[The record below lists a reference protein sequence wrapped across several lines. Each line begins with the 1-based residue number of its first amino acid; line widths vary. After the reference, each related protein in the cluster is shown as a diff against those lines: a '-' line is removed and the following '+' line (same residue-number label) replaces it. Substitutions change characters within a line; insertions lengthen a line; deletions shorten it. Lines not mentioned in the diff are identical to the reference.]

1 MTPRETLT
9 ELICTAAAR
18 GTLRRLT
25 LSKPVSGAAVRIVG
39 RLSVARGQNVLAM
52 EETLGG
58 GKVRHSALRVETLCD
73 TLPALTAQYT
83 QANLM
88 TGAGDA
94 ELRTSKRGQETLIGG
109 EALLRRLRSGG
120 TPLSTFVES
129 LNREKQYLLAGDEP
143 FLRALGVS
151 DASGRV
157 HDKKQSKYRQINR
170 FLEYVA
176 EIYDD
181 LPKSGRLTVYD
192 LCCGKSYLSFAVYY
206 YLHTLRGR
214 EVDMLC
220 MDLKE
225 DVIAYC
231 RGVAEEAGFSGM
243 RFVAGDIRLTP
254 RDVSP
259 DLVVSL
265 HACDIATD
273 IVLDTAADLGAKVI
287 LSTPCCHRYLHHRLA
302 DPTLAFV
309 SAYPHLRGKLCEVL
323 TEGLRLARLKS
334 RGYAVTASELT
345 DPDDT
350 PKNTL
355 LIARKRADFRA
366 DSAEAAALTAEYR
379 ALVTRLTG
387 GDPDDY
393 LKEIRL

>member
-25 LSKPVSGAAVRIVG
+25 LSKPVSGAAVRVVG

-83 QANLM
+83 QVNLM

-109 EALLRRLRSGG
+109 EALLRRLRSGD

-157 HDKKQSKYRQINR
+157 HDKKQGKYRQINR

-181 LPKSGRLTVYD
+181 LPKSGTLTVYD

-287 LSTPCCHRYLHHRLA
+287 LSTPCCHRYLNHRLT
-302 DPTLAFV
+302 DPALAFV

>member
-1 MTPRETLT
+1 MTATETIAAI
-9 ELICTAAAR
+9 ICRAAER

-25 LSKPVSGAAVRIVG
+25 LSKPLDGGAERVVC
-39 RLSVARGQNVLAM
+39 RLSLARGQNVLAY

-58 GKVRHSALRVETLCD
+58 GKVHHGALRTETLAD
-73 TLPALTAQYT
+73 TLPPLLARYT
-83 QANLM
+83 QINVM
-88 TGAGDA
+88 TGLGDA
-94 ELRTSKRGQETLIGG
+94 ELRTSRRGQQTLIGG
-109 EALLRRLRSGG
+109 EALLRRLQSDD
-120 TPLSTFVES
+120 TAPDTFIGS
-129 LNREKQYLLAGDEP
+129 LNREKQYILRGDEP

-151 DASGRV
+151 DATGRI
-157 HDKKQSKYRQINR
+157 HDKKQGKFRQINR
-170 FLEYVA
+170 FLEYVSD
-176 EIYDD
+176 IYGD
-181 LPKSGRLTVYD
+181 LPRSGTITVYD

-206 YLHTLRGR
+206 YLHILQQR

-231 RGVAEEAGFSGM
+231 RGVAKDAGFTGM

-254 RDVSP
+254 RNVHP
-259 DLVVSL
+259 HLVVSL

-273 IVLDTAADLGAKVI
+273 IVLGTAADLGADVI
-287 LSTPCCHRYLHHRLA
+287 LSTPCCHRYLNRRLA
-302 DPTLAFV
+302 DPSLAFV
-309 SAYPHLRGKLCEVL
+309 SDYPHLRGKLCEVL
-323 TEGLRLARLKS
+323 TEGLRLALLQS

-355 LIARKRADFRA
+355 LIARRRHDFRE
-366 DSAEAAALTAEYR
+366 DSEEATALTAAYR
-379 ALVTRLTG
+379 ALVARLTG

-393 LKEIRL
+393 LREIRL

>member
-25 LSKPVSGAAVRIVG
+25 LSKPVSGAAVRVVG

-58 GKVRHSALRVETLCD
+58 GKVRHSALRVETLRD

-83 QANLM
+83 QVNLM
-88 TGAGDA
+88 TGAGDV

-109 EALLRRLRSGG
+109 EALLRRLRSDG

-157 HDKKQSKYRQINR
+157 HDKKQGKYRQINR

-181 LPKSGRLTVYD
+181 LPKSGTLTVYD

-287 LSTPCCHRYLHHRLA
+287 LSTPCYHRYLNHRLA
-302 DPTLAFV
+302 DPALAFV

>member
-25 LSKPVSGAAVRIVG
+25 LSKPVSGAAVRVVG

-83 QANLM
+83 QVNLM

-109 EALLRRLRSGG
+109 DALLRRLRSDD

-157 HDKKQSKYRQINR
+157 HDKKQGKYRQINR

-181 LPKSGRLTVYD
+181 LPKSGTLTVYD

-206 YLHTLRGR
+206 YLHVLRGR
-214 EVDMLC
+214 DVDMLC

-287 LSTPCCHRYLHHRLA
+287 LSTPCCHRYLNHRLA
-302 DPTLAFV
+302 DHALAFV